1 MASISAS
8 EAFHSSFFNLPTSVS
23 SNNMAGLSVVIQIL
37 LVLSLDIFV
46 LLDDWFVSTILPHA
60 RVLISPR
67 GILVPAEVPVTFL
80 GEQLLSVI
88 FPGVMK
94 YRLYNRLLK

>member
-1 MASISAS
+1 
-8 EAFHSSFFNLPTSVS
+8 
-23 SNNMAGLSVVIQIL
+23 MAGLSVVIQIL

-60 RVLISPR
+60 RVLISPT

-80 GEQLLSVI
+80 REQLLSVI
-88 FPGVMK
+88 FPGVME